1 MNTPTT
7 MDFSQTMLELND
19 ALAQLRERDEDEAA
33 CSFCGKR
40 QSDVSMLVPGP
51 NSVCICDLCV
61 ERAAKLI
68 GQRA

>member
-1 MNTPTT
+1 MNTPNT
-7 MDFSQTMLELND
+7 MDFSKTMLELND
-19 ALAQLRERDEDEAA
+19 ALAQLRERDEDEAS